1 MNKDQSGDS
10 LYTKVAH
17 DPYDTRHHGA
27 INVPVYQNSLFA
39 FETHEEFDLAMQN
52 VLGHH
57 VYSRGN
63 NPTVRNLEGKL
74 AEMEGGEDAKCF
86 ASGMAAITAAVL
98 SLVQQGDHIVCVNHA
113 YGPTREFLG
122 SYLVKFGIETTFVD
136 GTALSN
142 WEEAIKPNTK
152 LMYLESPTTMTFEL
166 QDLRACAQLA
176 ASKGIKTII
185 DNTWATPCHLMPI
198 TLGIDLVVHSI
209 TKYISGQSDCL
220 GGVVIGSLELMTRL
234 SNSEYMLFGG
244 IMTPQTAALVMRGLR
259 TLPLRME
266 RHQRSGML
274 VAEHI
279 SKQPYAVHVH
289 HPGLPTHPQHE
300 LALQQFIG
308 FSSLFSFESFEP
320 LEKLK
325 AWATKLQYFKIG
337 VSWGGFE
344 SLVNVNVVRSGNT
357 ERHIVRLYVGLED
370 PQDLIRDIDDAAA
383 ATLV

>member
-10 LYTKVAH
+10 LYTKAAH

-27 INVPVYQNSLFA
+27 INIPVYQNSLFA
-39 FETHEEFDLAMQN
+39 FETHEQFDLAMQN

-63 NPTVRNLEGKL
+63 NPTVRNLEEKL
-74 AEMEGGEDAKCF
+74 AKMEGGEDAKCF

-98 SLVQQGDHIVCVNHA
+98 SVVQQGDHIVCVNHA

-122 SYLVKFGIETTFVD
+122 SYLVKFGIETSFVD
-136 GTALSN
+136 GTELSN

-209 TKYISGQSDCL
+209 TKYISGHSDCL
-220 GGVVIGSLELMTRL
+220 GGVVIGSMELMNRL

-244 IMTPQTAALVMRGLR
+244 IMTPQTASLVMRGLR

-274 VAEHI
+274 IAEHI
-279 SKQPYAVHVH
+279 SNQPYAAHVH

-300 LALQQFIG
+300 LALQQLIG
-308 FSSLFSFESFEP
+308 FSSLFSFESYEP

-344 SLVNVNVVRSGNT
+344 SLVNVNVIRSGDK

-383 ATLV
+383 AVLL